1 MSAKKGCRHDIW
13 QHFGDFVAT
22 FAAKAKMKIKRQEIQ
37 PMVQQRKGDK
47 AQRSKEA
54 AALLLREISLQ
65 LRIKGELAPIGGLRD
80 EAS

>member
-1 MSAKKGCRHDIW
+1 
-13 QHFGDFVAT
+13 
-22 FAAKAKMKIKRQEIQ
+22 
-37 PMVQQRKGDK
+37 MVQQRKGDK

-54 AALLLREISLQ
+54 AALILREISLQ